1 MGTDKIATLFRYKR
15 WIDIET
21 LQAIKR
27 IDASANAEK
36 RHLTLRLMNH
46 IHVVD

>member
-21 LQAIKR
+21 LQAIKELMR
-27 IDASANAEK
+27 LRMQKTPSDAQINES
-36 RHLTLRLMNH
+36 HTCG
-46 IHVVD
+46 